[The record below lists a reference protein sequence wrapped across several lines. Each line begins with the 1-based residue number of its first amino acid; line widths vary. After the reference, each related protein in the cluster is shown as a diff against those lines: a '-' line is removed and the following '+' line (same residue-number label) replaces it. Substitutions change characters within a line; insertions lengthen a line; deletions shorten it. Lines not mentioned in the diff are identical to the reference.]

1 LATLCQDICHEY
13 LRKIQKDE
21 LKARY
26 LDKYNDNHY
35 TVGIPRKKG
44 VTAMANIRDLREEA
58 LLSRKTLADKAK
70 VSESTIVR
78 IEDGQHRTQQE
89 VVDKLLKVLS
99 KELGRNINIK
109 DVEGLQFYNVMRDR
123 RNRRKAVTP

>member
-1 LATLCQDICHEY
+1 
-13 LRKIQKDE
+13 
-21 LKARY
+21 
-26 LDKYNDNHY
+26 
-35 TVGIPRKKG
+35 
-44 VTAMANIRDLREEA
+44 MANIRDLREEA

-78 IEDGQHRTQQE
+78 VEDGQHRTQQE

>member
-1 LATLCQDICHEY
+1 
-13 LRKIQKDE
+13 
-21 LKARY
+21 
-26 LDKYNDNHY
+26 
-35 TVGIPRKKG
+35 
-44 VTAMANIRDLREEA
+44 MANIRDLREEA